1 MPETIRVFDT
11 VSLNKLREEYKCTSK
26 TTPTTNVPV
35 IINGE
40 IIKMETG
47 AYGNDHFI
55 EFKKYADTSFTEL
68 YSYMFLIYLSSNEY
82 TVGVGAGNI
91 AFMSFSSKPLKDST
105 LYYIPSGTYVCQVFV
120 NAGARFFVTL
130 KKNNE
135 QYPKYIYAY
144 VLKCESIENDN
155 LLYDEFYEQIAS
167 SCNNYNSSLDLCKK
181 SLNMFIVDDPR
192 FAAVRNNINR
202 PGTIVNG
209 EWVVTENSCPTIC
222 GTGVKKSYR
231 NVFKYFGRGVAEK
244 TVETNIVD
252 CSNPCPVNG
261 SYSEWSS
268 WSTCS
273 KTCGGGTQTRT
284 RTYIPAMYGG
294 VDLADRN
301 ILSESQSCNTQE
313 CSTAYKMILLA
324 NKSTTGPISTISP
337 NGLYK
342 FEWNKT
348 PTLFLYKLTNGAWS
362 EIAKI
367 KIWNENNIATL
378 SCTSESVT
386 LYNSSY
392 TASSTITTTWS
403 RPIAGFA
410 INDYGHVGL
419 VNPDG
424 KFVAVALTPTSGT
437 LAV

>member
-26 TTPTTNVPV
+26 TNPTTNVPV

-47 AYGNDHFI
+47 AYGNGHLI
-55 EFKKYADTSFTEL
+55 EFKKYSDTSFKEL

-82 TVGVGAGNI
+82 TVGVGTGNI

-120 NAGARFFVTL
+120 NAGSRFFVTL

-144 VLKCESIENDN
+144 ALKCESIETDN
-155 LLYDEFYEQIAS
+155 LLYDEFYEQIAN
-167 SCNNYNSSLDLCKK
+167 SCTNSNSSLDSCKK

-202 PGTIVNG
+202 PGAIVNG
-209 EWVVTENSCPTIC
+209 EWVVTENSCPATC

-261 SYSEWSS
+261 SYSDWSS
-268 WSTCS
+268 WTTCS

-284 RTYIPAMYGG
+284 RTYNPAMYGG
-294 VDLADRN
+294 VDLADIN

-313 CSTAYKMILLA
+313 CSTAYKMILAIGVYTNRPL
-324 NKSTTGPISTISP
+324 STISP

-348 PTLFLYKLTNGAWS
+348 PTLFLYKLTNGEWS
-362 EIAKI
+362 EVAKI
-367 KIWNENNIATL
+367 KIWNEDNTAAMSFI
-378 SCTSESVT
+378 SESVT

-392 TASSTITTTWS
+392 TSSSSIVTTS
-403 RPIAGFA
+403 SKLIAGFA
-410 INDYGHVGL
+410 INDYGHVGI
-419 VNPDG
+419 VDRGG

-437 LAV
+437 LTV